1 MRTSHLKGLI
11 LSICIICGI
20 STTYAEE
27 QRLLS
32 DSATVS
38 LLTCSPGT
46 EIYELFGHSGI
57 RVFDKEKNID
67 VTFNYGLFDFNQDD
81 FIYRFVRGKTDY
93 EVGVTST
100 DYFLYSYIERG
111 SGVMESVLNLSQS
124 EKESIWLYLMEN
136 IQPENKTYRYNF
148 IFNNCATKLRDIIDQ
163 NVSGVKSYPD
173 VSGSLSFREAVGLYT
188 KTSPWSQFG
197 FDICLGRGMDRDA
210 TTYEKMFLPEI
221 LGNTINQSTVM
232 VGDSTFNLVSQINTI
247 NENTLENPAPFIS
260 PLALGIILCVLVL
273 ILSLYGLWK
282 KLDLRW
288 FDAIIFSINGLFGCL
303 VLFLILFSKHPF
315 TFANFNII
323 WLNPLFFCPLLFVIF
338 KKLQKYEFIY
348 YAIVSIVLVLFLFG
362 SNMLSQEFNDAVYP
376 FTIIFLLRALSYV
389 INWGYRLD
397 AQKEHT
403 LS

>member
-11 LSICIICGI
+11 LFICIICGI

-32 DSATVS
+32 DSAKVS

-323 WLNPLFFCPLLFVIF
+323 WLNPLFFCPLLFAIF
-338 KKLQKYEFIY
+338 KRLQKYEFIY

>member
-1 MRTSHLKGLI
+1 MRTSLLKGLI

-100 DYFLYSYIERG
+100 DYFLHTYIERG
-111 SGVMESVLNLSQS
+111 SGVMESVLNLTQS

-148 IFNNCATKLRDIIDQ
+148 IFNNCATKLRDIFDQ

-338 KKLQKYEFIY
+338 KRLQKYEFIY

>member
-1 MRTSHLKGLI
+1 MRTTHLRTLI
-11 LSICIICGI
+11 ASFILICGL

-27 QRLLS
+27 QHLLS
-32 DSATVS
+32 DSARIS

-67 VTFNYGLFDFNQDD
+67 VTFNYGLFDFNQED

-100 DYFLYSYIERG
+100 YNFLYTYIERG
-111 SGVMESVLNLSQS
+111 SGVMESVLNLTQS
-124 EKESIWLYLMEN
+124 EKESIWLFLMEN

-163 NVSGVKSYPD
+163 NISGVKSYPD
-173 VSGSLSFREAVGLYT
+173 VSGPLSFREAVMLYT
-188 KTSPWSQFG
+188 KTSPWSQLG
-197 FDICLGRGMDRDA
+197 FDLCLGKGMDREA
-210 TTYEKMFLPEI
+210 TVYEKMFLPEI

-232 VGDSTFNLVSQINTI
+232 VGDSTFNIVSQVITL
-247 NENTLENPAPFIS
+247 NENTLENPAPLIS
-260 PLALGIILCVLVL
+260 PLALGIILCVL
-273 ILSLYGLWK
+273 ILLLSFYGLWK
-282 KLDLRW
+282 KIDLRW

-323 WLNPLFFCPLLFVIF
+323 WLNPLFFCPLLFAIF
-338 KKLQKYEFIY
+338 KKLQRYEFIY

-362 SNMLSQEFNDAVYP
+362 SSMLSQEFNDAVYP

-397 AQKEHT
+397 SQKEHT

>member
-323 WLNPLFFCPLLFVIF
+323 WLNPLFFCPLLFAIF

-362 SNMLSQEFNDAVYP
+362 CNMLSQEFNSAVYP
-376 FTIIFLLRALSYV
+376 FTIVFLLRALSYV

>member
-163 NVSGVKSYPD
+163 NVSGIKSYPD

-282 KLDLRW
+282 RLNLRW

-338 KKLQKYEFIY
+338 KRLQKYEFIY

-362 SNMLSQEFNDAVYP
+362 CNMLSQEFNSAVYP
-376 FTIIFLLRALSYV
+376 FTIVFLLRALSYV

>member
-1 MRTSHLKGLI
+1 MRTSLLKGLI

-100 DYFLYSYIERG
+100 DYFLHTYIERG
-111 SGVMESVLNLSQS
+111 SGVMESVLNLTQS

-148 IFNNCATKLRDIIDQ
+148 IFNNCATKLRDIFDQ

-197 FDICLGRGMDRDA
+197 VDICLGRGMDRDA

-338 KKLQKYEFIY
+338 KRLQKYEFIY

>member
-100 DYFLYSYIERG
+100 DYFLHTYIERG

-247 NENTLENPAPFIS
+247 NENTLENPAPFLS

-273 ILSLYGLWK
+273 LLSLYGLWK

-323 WLNPLFFCPLLFVIF
+323 WLNPLFFCPLLFAIF
-338 KKLQKYEFIY
+338 KRLQKYEFIY

>member
-282 KLDLRW
+282 RLNLRW

-323 WLNPLFFCPLLFVIF
+323 WLNPLFFCPLLFAIF

-362 SNMLSQEFNDAVYP
+362 CNMLSQEFNSAVYP
-376 FTIIFLLRALSYV
+376 FTIVFLLRALSYV

>member
-20 STTYAEE
+20 SITYAEE

-57 RVFDKEKNID
+57 RVLDKEKNID

-282 KLDLRW
+282 RLNLRW

-338 KKLQKYEFIY
+338 KRLQKYEFIY

-362 SNMLSQEFNDAVYP
+362 CNMLSQEFNSAVYP
-376 FTIIFLLRALSYV
+376 FTIVFLLRALSYV

>member
-46 EIYELFGHSGI
+46 EIYEFFGHSGI

-323 WLNPLFFCPLLFVIF
+323 WLNPLFFCPLLFAIF

-362 SNMLSQEFNDAVYP
+362 CNMLSQEFNSAVYP
-376 FTIIFLLRALSYV
+376 FTIVFLLRALSYV

>member
-338 KKLQKYEFIY
+338 KRLQKYEFIY

-362 SNMLSQEFNDAVYP
+362 CSMLRQEFNSAVYP
-376 FTIIFLLRALSYV
+376 FTIVFLLRALSYV

>member
-338 KKLQKYEFIY
+338 KRLQKYEFIY
-348 YAIVSIVLVLFLFG
+348 YAVVSIVLVLFLFG
-362 SNMLSQEFNDAVYP
+362 CNMLSQEFNSAVYP
-376 FTIIFLLRALSYV
+376 FTIVFLLRALSYV

>member
-100 DYFLYSYIERG
+100 DYFLHTYIERG

-323 WLNPLFFCPLLFVIF
+323 WLNPLFFCPLLFAIF
-338 KKLQKYEFIY
+338 KRLQKYEFIY